1 MAKFKHLTKDR
12 FSNAC
17 HRLFD
22 IQSGLNGLG
31 SLFEFQSQHSCI
43 SPDEFFGI
51 GKLIKRLAE
60 DLSIQEEILRCGYDS
75 SAVTKEPLG
84 NIKDESK

>member
-17 HRLFD
+17 HRIFE

-51 GKLIKRLAE
+51 GKLIKLLSE
-60 DLSIQEEILRCGYDS
+60 ELSIQEEILRCGYDS
-75 SAVTKEPLG
+75 SAVTKEAPS
-84 NIKDESK
+84 NTQDSSK